1 MQKVMAVCRNFLW
14 SSSSEYKKPP
24 LVKWEEVCRSKC
36 EGGLGLK
43 NLQVWNKACIM
54 KLIWDIASKKD
65 ILWVKWVHSRYLKN
79 KSIWSY
85 ENKPDDC
92 YYWKKM
98 MLVRKEFAG
107 MPCSSE
113 YTVKEGYKWL
123 AGNQSRVEWAELV
136 WNKTSVPKHQFIAW
150 LIWRGKLLT
159 KDRLSGLLPIDP
171 TCIMC
176 TKEKET
182 VDHLFCSCPFAV
194 DIFLNVSGFIQFDL
208 TSCSIA
214 ELGQKPKEGKNMKD
228 RCFIAACIANCHLLL
243 LHLQS

>member
-1 MQKVMAVCRNFLW
+1 
-14 SSSSEYKKPP
+14 
-24 LVKWEEVCRSKC
+24 
-36 EGGLGLK
+36 
-43 NLQVWNKACIM
+43 
-54 KLIWDIASKKD
+54 
-65 ILWVKWVHSRYLKN
+65 
-79 KSIWSY
+79 
-85 ENKPDDC
+85 
-92 YYWKKM
+92 M

-150 LIWRGKLLT
+150 LIWRGRLLT
-159 KDRLSGLLPIDP
+159 KDRLSGFLPIDP

-214 ELGQKPKEGKNMKD
+214 ELGQKPKEGKNKKD
-228 RCFIAACIANCHLLL
+228 RCFIAACIAICCYYIWKARNAKQHNKEMTKESTLKAIVE
-243 LHLQS
+243 QISFISINK